1 MMASRRFTQLPPCAG
16 NPGYSLCE
24 AKQKKILFAKCV
36 VISYNTK
43 DSNEPEWRLDMMDY
57 RSAYVAWRRD
67 FASDQKTMAEL
78 DQIAGND
85 KEIEDRFYK
94 ELSFGTAGMRGVL
107 GAGLNRMNVY
117 NVRRATMGLAKYL
130 LKDPDNAKR
139 GVAIAYDSR
148 RMSPEFA
155 KETALVLCQNGVPAY
170 LFDALRPVPI
180 LSFAVRHLNCIS
192 GVAITAS
199 HNPPQY
205 NGYKVYGEDGA
216 QLGPE
221 AAQGVTDYI
230 RETDYLDAVP
240 MEESKALEDGLLH
253 IIGNAQVD
261 DAYIRRVQTLCVQPD
276 LMRAEGDKLSIVYT
290 PLHGSGNVPVRRIL
304 QEVGISNVAV
314 VKEQELP
321 DPNFSTISV
330 PNPEDPAAFKLAME
344 LANQVGADVAFGT
357 DPDCDRLGVAVRDKA
372 GQFQL
377 LTGNQIGCVLLHYIL
392 STRKRLG
399 TLPKNGAAAKSIVT
413 TELARAICRDYGVE
427 LFDTLTGFKFIGE
440 LIQQF
445 EDTGSHSFLFGFE
458 ESYGYLSS
466 TFVRDKDGVN
476 ASLLLAEVAAACKAE
491 GITLYDR
498 VQAIFEQYGY
508 YVEKVVSKT
517 LPGKD
522 GLEKMQKIMEH
533 LRKNP
538 PSALAEIPIIAQRD
552 YLTGIRTDDQG
563 VKTAMGLPESDVLYY
578 ELAGGHWVC
587 IRPSGT
593 EPKIKL
599 YVNTCA
605 REEASSQ
612 TLNDAL
618 IRSCEALL
626 S

>member
-1 MMASRRFTQLPPCAG
+1 MNYRESYASWC
-16 NPGYSLCE
+16 
-24 AKQKKILFAKCV
+24 
-36 VISYNTK
+36 
-43 DSNEPEWRLDMMDY
+43 
-57 RSAYVAWRRD
+57 RD
-67 FASDQKTMAEL
+67 FALDKTMMAEL
-78 DQIAGND
+78 DQIAGNE
-85 KEIEDRFYK
+85 KELEDRFYK

-117 NVRRATMGLAKYL
+117 NVRRATKGLAKYL
-130 LKDPDNAKR
+130 LKDPESAVR

-155 KETALVLCQNGVPAY
+155 KETALVLCQSGVPAF
-170 LFDALRPVPI
+170 LFDALRPVPV
-180 LSFAVRHLNCIS
+180 LSFAVRHLNCIA

-221 AAQGVTDYI
+221 AAQGVTQCI
-230 RETDYLDAVP
+230 HETNYQESLP
-240 MEESKALEDGLLH
+240 MDEGEALEKGLLH
-253 IIGNAQVD
+253 IIGNVQVD
-261 DAYIRRVQTLCVQPD
+261 DVYIRRVKGLCVQPD
-276 LMRAEGDKLSIVYT
+276 LMRTEGGKLSIVYT

-304 QEVGISNVAV
+304 KEVGITNVAV

-321 DPNFSTISV
+321 DPNFSTIAV

-344 LANQVGADVAFGT
+344 LANQVGADVIFGT
-357 DPDCDRLGVAVRDKA
+357 DPDCDRLGVGVRDKE
-372 GQFQL
+372 GKFQL

-392 STRKRLG
+392 STRKKLG
-399 TLPKNGAAAKSIVT
+399 TLPRNGAVVKSIVT
-413 TELARAICRDYGVE
+413 TELARVISQDFGVE

-440 LIQQF
+440 MIQQF
-445 EDTGSHSFLFGFE
+445 EDTGSHTFLFGFE

-498 VQAIFEQYGY
+498 MQAIFSQYGY
-508 YVEKVVSKT
+508 YVESVASKT

-522 GLEKMQKIMEH
+522 GLEKMQNIMEG

-538 PSALAEIPIIAQRD
+538 PKELAGIPVVAHRD
-552 YLTGIRTDDQG
+552 YQTGLLQDAEG
-563 VKTAMGLPESDVLYY
+563 NKTPMGLPKSDVLYY
-578 ELAGGHWVC
+578 ELKGGHWVC
-587 IRPSGT
+587 VRPSGT

-605 REEASSQ
+605 GDEAASKV
-612 TLNDAL
+612 LNDAL
-618 IRSCEALL
+618 TRASKALL

>member
-1 MMASRRFTQLPPCAG
+1 MGYRESYAS
-16 NPGYSLCE
+16 
-24 AKQKKILFAKCV
+24 
-36 VISYNTK
+36 
-43 DSNEPEWRLDMMDY
+43 
-57 RSAYVAWRRD
+57 WRRD
-67 FASDQKTMAEL
+67 FASDTQLSAEL
-78 DQIAGND
+78 DGIAGD
-85 KEIEDRFYK
+85 EKEIEDRFFK

-117 NVRRATMGLAKYL
+117 NVHRATRGLAKYL
-130 LKDPDNAKR
+130 LTDPENAAR
-139 GVAIAYDSR
+139 GVVVAYDSR

-155 KETALVLCQNGVPAY
+155 RETALVLCQSGIPAY

-180 LSFAVRHLNCIS
+180 LSFGVRHLHCIA

-221 AAQGVTDYI
+221 AAQAVTDFI
-230 RETDYLDAVP
+230 RETDYFDAVP
-240 MEESKALEDGLLH
+240 MDEGEALDKGLLH
-253 IIGNAQVD
+253 IIGNREVD
-261 DAYIRRVQTLCVQPD
+261 DAYIQRVRTLCVQPE
-276 LMRAEGDKLSIVYT
+276 LMKEEGGKLSIVYT

-304 QEVGISNVAV
+304 KEVGITNVAV
-314 VKEQELP
+314 VKEQEQP
-321 DPNFSTISV
+321 DPNFSTIAV
-330 PNPEDPAAFKLAME
+330 PNPEDPNAFKLAMD
-344 LANQVGADVAFGT
+344 LANQVGADVIFGT
-357 DPDCDRLGVAVRDKA
+357 DPDCDRLGVAVRDKK

-399 TLPKNGAAAKSIVT
+399 TLPENGAAAKSIVT
-413 TELARAICRDYGVE
+413 TELARAICLDYGVE
-427 LFDTLTGFKFIGE
+427 MFDTLTGFKFIGE

-445 EDTGSHSFLFGFE
+445 EDTGSHTFLFGFE

-498 VQAIFEQYGY
+498 VQAIFRQYGY

-522 GLEKMQKIMEH
+522 GLARMQEMMAG
-533 LRKNP
+533 LRTNP
-538 PSALAEIPIIAQRD
+538 PRDLAGIPILAQRD
-552 YLTGIRTDDQG
+552 YLTGIRTDAAG
-563 VKTAMGLPESDVLYY
+563 SKTKMGLPESDVLYY
-578 ELAGGHWVC
+578 ELSGGHWVC

-605 REEASSQ
+605 GEESTSQ
-612 TLNDAL
+612 ALNDTL
-618 IRSCEALL
+618 IRSSEALL